1 MATVTA
7 GGTARRLEVDGDL
20 LEITPLGAGAEVGR
34 SCCVVRFRGKVIM
47 FDCGIHPAHSGMS
60 TLPYFD
66 HINPGEVDLLLVTH
80 FHLDHSGAVP
90 YFVNR
95 TEFKGKV
102 YMTHPTRPICLMLWH
117 DYARVSKIAA
127 EDQIFSSS
135 DIEKSMGGRLTS
147 LISMRKSSTAAS
159 SSRAIA
165 LGMCLV
171 QACSSST

>member
-1 MATVTA
+1 MSVASAPA
-7 GGTARRLEVDGDL
+7 GGRTTVEVDGDV

-34 SCCVVRFRGKVIM
+34 SCCIVRFRGKVVM

-60 TLPYFD
+60 CLPYFD
-66 HINPGEVDLLLVTH
+66 HINPAEVDLLLVTH

-102 YMTHPTRPICLMLWH
+102 FMTHPTRPICRMLWH

-127 EDQIFSSS
+127 EDTIFSTN
-135 DIEKSMGGRLTS
+135 DINQTMDKIELVDYHRNGSFEEL
-147 LISMRKSSTAAS
+147 
-159 SSRAIA
+159 SSRATA
-165 LGMCLV
+165 LVTSWV
-171 QACSSST
+171 QLCS